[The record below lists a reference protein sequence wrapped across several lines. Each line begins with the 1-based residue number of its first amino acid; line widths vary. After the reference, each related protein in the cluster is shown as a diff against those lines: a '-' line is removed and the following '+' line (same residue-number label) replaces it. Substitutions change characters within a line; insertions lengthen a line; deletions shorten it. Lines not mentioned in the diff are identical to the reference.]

1 MGDMTV
7 NASALLIKAV
17 EEAKNASKARMGRD
31 YCSWH
36 EAWAKLLEQ
45 KESAE
50 KEKKALDT
58 LLKELWG
65 AITVKNEDEA
75 RMELWQIANNALQM
89 AMCYALLAAEAGRAT
104 DELA

>member
-7 NASALLIKAV
+7 NASALLIQAV
-17 EEAKNASKARMGRD
+17 EEAKNASQARMGRN
-31 YCSWH
+31 YCAWH
-36 EAWAKLLEQ
+36 EVRAKLLEQ

-58 LLKELWG
+58 LHKELLG
-65 AITVKNEDEA
+65 AITEKDEDRA

-89 AMCYALLAAEAGRAT
+89 AMCYALLAADAGRAV
-104 DELA
+104 DELT

>member
-1 MGDMTV
+1 MPAPKINRIVARKPAD
-7 NASALLIKAV
+7 
-17 EEAKNASKARMGRD
+17 AKPAP
-31 YCSWH
+31 
-36 EAWAKLLEQ
+36 AKGAA
-45 KESAE
+45 AE

-58 LLKELWG
+58 LHKELWG
-65 AITVKNEDEA
+65 AITEKDEDRA